1 MNDDLELLRAW
12 RSGNDEAGN
21 RLVRRHFVSV
31 YCFFS
36 SKLPELATD
45 LTQQTFLACVEGR
58 DRLRDDTSFRAYL
71 LAIARNLL
79 YSHFRQKGR
88 RERLQQLG
96 EVSIQ
101 DLVGSPSQVV
111 ALREEQ
117 RLVLLALRHMPVDL
131 QIALELFYWEDM
143 TMTEIGIVLGIPEG
157 TVKSRLH
164 RARRLLRQGMEELA
178 ESADLL
184 DTTADNLERWAR
196 SLRMALEP
204 DPEDDATA

>member
-1 MNDDLELLRAW
+1 MSDDLQLLRAW
-12 RSGNDEAGN
+12 RSGDEAAGN
-21 RLVRRHFVSV
+21 RLVRRHFVTV
-31 YCFFS
+31 FCFFS
-36 SKLPELATD
+36 SKVQELATD

-58 DRLRDDTSFRAYL
+58 DRLREDTSFRAYL

-79 YSHFRQKGR
+79 YSYFRKKGR
-88 RERLQQLG
+88 RDKVEQLG

-101 DLVGSPSQVV
+101 DLAGSPSRVI

-117 RLVLLALRHMPVDL
+117 RLVLLALRHIPVDL

-143 TMTEIGIVLGIPEG
+143 TMVEIGVVLGIPEG

-164 RARRLLRQGMEELA
+164 RARRLLRQGMEDLA

-196 SLRMALEP
+196 SLRAALQPEP
-204 DPEDDATA
+204 GDDATG